1 MWNYFIKIILKFRIS
16 LLFAYLGWGI
26 AILSGTIAI
35 LTTFYNTAALS
46 DISLISQPDRNCNSK
61 ISFFFTNEAS
71 EILEETN
78 VSLLITS
85 IQGDMSYIEKNI
97 GFIAPK
103 DRDGVRDLIAKGI
116 AGESLFLYIL

>member
-46 DISLISQPDRNCNSK
+46 DISLISQQDRNCNSK
-61 ISFFFTNEAS
+61 ISLFSQMKLQKYLKRQMYPYLSPVFR
-71 EILEETN
+71 EI
-78 VSLLITS
+78 
-85 IQGDMSYIEKNI
+85 
-97 GFIAPK
+97 
-103 DRDGVRDLIAKGI
+103 
-116 AGESLFLYIL
+116 